1 MKKILNATKDGV
13 CKAIT
18 AGYHKAGVG
27 NFIGGGSSEILN
39 TAIYEEEEILW
50 SEQEQGQEGQDSKA

>member
-13 CKAIT
+13 CKAII

-39 TAIYEEEEILW
+39 TAIYEE
-50 SEQEQGQEGQDSKA
+50 